1 MSIGSTLLKLQELD
15 LELARTQ
22 QQLKTMPELKELAT
36 KRKKHQQIKSEV
48 TRLYAARKDADIELE
63 ELDIA
68 ERRCSF
74 KTAEIQQKPCDNSD
88 YKQVQELEKGLSLIA
103 KELDKIAFKRESA
116 KAAQVAALKEEARAK
131 KILAEFEKS
140 LLSDA
145 QHAKEQAKGLQK
157 TIQTLTE
164 QRDAAAG
171 QLPQETLSEYE
182 KLRKQQGGLAVE
194 SIEGNVPSVCHTA
207 LQASSMD
214 ELRHAGELT
223 HCPYCHRLLVIESAE
238 E

>member
-36 KRKKHQQIKSEV
+36 KRKKHQQIKAEV

-68 ERRCSF
+68 EKRCSF
-74 KTAEIQQKPCDNSD
+74 KTAELQQKPCDSSD
-88 YKQVQELEKGLSLIA
+88 YKQVQDLEKGLSLIA
-103 KELDKIAFKRESA
+103 KELDKIAFKREKA
-116 KAAQVAALKEEARAK
+116 KTVQIAALKEEARAK
-131 KILAEFEKS
+131 KILAEFEKT
-140 LLSDA
+140 LLADA
-145 QHAKEQAKGLQK
+145 QNAKEQAATLQK
-157 TIQTLTE
+157 TIETLTK

-171 QLPQETLSEYE
+171 QLPRETLAEYE

-194 SIEGNVPSVCHTA
+194 AIDGNIPTVCHTA

>member
-15 LELARTQ
+15 LELDRTQ

-48 TRLYAARKDADIELE
+48 MRLYAARKDADIELE

-68 ERRCSF
+68 EKRCSF
-74 KTAEIQQKPCDNSD
+74 KTAELQQKPCDSSD
-88 YKQVQELEKGLSLIA
+88 YKQVQELEKDLSLIA

-116 KAAQVAALKEEARAK
+116 KAVQVDALKQEARAK
-131 KILAEFEKS
+131 KILAEFEKT
-140 LLSDA
+140 LIADA
-145 QHAKEQAKGLQK
+145 QSAKKLAEGLQK
-157 TIQTLTE
+157 TIETLTG
-164 QRDAAAG
+164 QRDAAAA

-182 KLRKQQGGLAVE
+182 KLRKQHGGLAVE
-194 SIEGNVPSVCHTA
+194 SIDGNVPSVCHTA

-214 ELRHAGELT
+214 ELRHANELT
-223 HCPYCHRLLVIESAE
+223 HCPYCHRLLVIEPVE